1 MVSGDVVFLP
11 GSEAAPQAELRNGRG
26 HEHSSAPGSEELTM
40 PQCRIGAIAMSSCM
54 MLLFATNLAAAEP
67 MRLRYEATW
76 AGLPAGEVY
85 ALFDAP
91 GDSYRMAIDIQSR
104 GLPRVLTRFR
114 ASGQSTSNLV
124 GDAMLPQA
132 YDVDYDLRR
141 RAKRTRLRAD
151 AGLVRRVAGDT
162 ATHPE
167 LAEQYRRDTLDP
179 LAVLSEIR
187 RRVIRGVGPGETF
200 RLAVY
205 DGKRRLD
212 AEVTRDPKADPGT
225 IRLKLM
231 LRPVAGFRNPQDDEG
246 DPEDSPRPAEIVLSA
261 DGRAIPLRLSVNVA
275 LLPLTVTWA
284 GDCAATACAVALK

>member
-1 MVSGDVVFLP
+1 MALL
-11 GSEAAPQAELRNGRG
+11 AA
-26 HEHSSAPGSEELTM
+26 TV
-40 PQCRIGAIAMSSCM
+40 
-54 MLLFATNLAAAEP
+54 AAAEP
-67 MRLRYEATW
+67 LRLRYEASW

-85 ALFDAP
+85 ALFDEA
-91 GDSYRMAIDIQSR
+91 GESYRMAIDIQSA
-104 GLPRVLTRFR
+104 GLPKLLTRFR
-114 ASGQSTSNLV
+114 ARGQSTGGL
-124 GDAMLPQA
+124 ATRATRPQA

-167 LAEQYRRDTLDP
+167 LPVQHRRDTLDP

-187 RRVIRGVGPGETF
+187 RRAIGGLAPGETF
-200 RLAVY
+200 SLAVY

-212 AEVTRDPKADPGT
+212 AEVTRDPQADPGT

-261 DGRAIPLRLSVNVA
+261 DGRAIPLRLSVTVA
-275 LLPLTVTWA
+275 LLPLTVTLA
-284 GDCAATACAVALK
+284 GDCSQTMCAVTLP

>member
-1 MVSGDVVFLP
+1 
-11 GSEAAPQAELRNGRG
+11 
-26 HEHSSAPGSEELTM
+26 
-40 PQCRIGAIAMSSCM
+40 MSSCIV
-54 MLLFATNLAAAEP
+54 LLLAATVAAAEP
-67 MRLRYEATW
+67 MRLRYEASW

-85 ALFDAP
+85 VLLDEP

-104 GLPRVLTRFR
+104 GLPKLLTRFR
-114 ASGQSTSNLV
+114 ASGQSTGRV
-124 GDAMLPQA
+124 AADAPRPQA

-141 RAKRTRLRAD
+141 RAKRVRLRYD
-151 AGLVRRVAGDT
+151 ANLVRRVAGDT

-167 LAEQYRRDTLDP
+167 LPEQHRRDTLDP

-187 RRVIRGVGPGETF
+187 RRVIRGLEPGETF
-200 RLAVY
+200 QLATY

-212 AEVTRDPKADPGT
+212 AEVVRDPKADPGT

-231 LRPVAGFRNPQDDEG
+231 LRPVAGFRNAGDDEG

-284 GDCAATACAVALK
+284 GDCRQTVCAVTLP